1 MSEIVRPTRDGIHG
15 REYIS
20 TTVDLGRKV
29 MALEFDAAGKIAVTP
44 PPLVEIPLPVIF
56 DILPWCPPGSQI
68 KLAFLEAAKA
78 LGTFVVIRQSELNSD
93 VEKYLSNVI
102 LYVDGNPAQLSA
114 ELINRLSIIEIPD
127 SEQAIETQ
135 HRLKEKNPLL
145 VIFIRAGL
153 TPDMSERAVRLTQEG
168 AEALHLVADEYGME
182 KAESPLFIKDRMK
195 QIHLHLVERGLRDQI
210 TLIGG
215 GGVAMAEH
223 MAKLIICGADALTVD
238 IPLLV
243 AMECRVCRRCKEGIA
258 CPVELESVD
267 PAWGAARIK
276 NLMAGWHN
284 QLLEIMGAMGMREVR
299 RLRGEIGRAMFFE
312 DLEKEI
318 FATMGKRG

>member
-1 MSEIVRPTRDGIHG
+1 MRPTRDGIHG

-20 TTVDLGRKV
+20 TTVDLGRKLT
-29 MALEFDAAGKIAVTP
+29 ALEFDAQGRIVVLP

-56 DILPWCPPGSQI
+56 DMLPWSPPAGQI
-68 KLAFLEAAKA
+68 SVAFLEAAKA
-78 LGTFVVIRQSELNSD
+78 LGTFVVVRQSDLNPAI
-93 VEKYLSNVI
+93 EKHLSNII
-102 LYVDGNPAQLSA
+102 LFVDGDPDKLSA
-114 ELINRLSIIEIPD
+114 ELISKLSIIEIPD
-127 SEQAIETQ
+127 NEQTITIQ
-135 HRLKEKNPLL
+135 RRLKEKNPHL
-145 VIFIRAGL
+145 VIFIRITLA
-153 TPDMSERAVRLTQEG
+153 PDTSERAANLIREG
-168 AEALHLVADEYGME
+168 AEVLHLVADEFGLE
-182 KAESPLFIKDRMK
+182 KADSPLFIKERMK
-195 QIHLHLVERGLRDQI
+195 QIHLHLVESGLRDQI
-210 TLIGG
+210 TLIGS

-223 MAKLIICGADALTVD
+223 MAKLIICGADALSVD

-276 NLMAGWHN
+276 NLMAAWHS
-284 QLLEIMGAMGMREVR
+284 QLLEIMGAMGIREVR
-299 RLRGEIGRAMFFE
+299 RLRGEMGRAMFFE